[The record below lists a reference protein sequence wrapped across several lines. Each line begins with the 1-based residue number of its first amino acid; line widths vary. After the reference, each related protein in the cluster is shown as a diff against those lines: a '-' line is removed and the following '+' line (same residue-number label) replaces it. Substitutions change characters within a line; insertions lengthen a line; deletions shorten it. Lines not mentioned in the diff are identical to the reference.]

1 MKYIF
6 TLSFILTYIF
16 FGVELGYTDT
26 SEWYTHITYMFQHS
40 TLIHLCVNL
49 FSFIAMWLALQRCM
63 KQRLILPVFAIA
75 VVASFLP
82 YTSFST
88 PTVGVSGAV
97 YAMMGMLM
105 PFIYKNKNFYIYI
118 LSILIVLVVS
128 FINPNINFFIH
139 LYCLVLGIAYGYL
152 KKLFS

>member
-49 FSFIAMWLALQRCM
+49 FSFMVMWLYLQRYM
-63 KQRLILPVFAIA
+63 KQLYIMPVFIIA
-75 VVASFLP
+75 FVASFLP
-82 YTSFST
+82 YTSFIV
-88 PTVGVSGAV
+88 PTVGVSGAI